1 MKLSEFSTDEALDV
15 LCEIT
20 PYINNII
27 IDDAL
32 MGTLKAKVKGD
43 GLTKAEIMALGAEK
57 LNKLLPVIL
66 KDHRVDVYG
75 IVAVLNGIDAADIGR
90 QNIIKT
96 AAQVRDA
103 IKDKDLVDFF
113 KSCAEPERSE

>member
-1 MKLSEFSTDEALDV
+1 MRRLTF
-15 LCEIT
+15 CEIT

-66 KDHRVDVYG
+66 KDHRGDVYG

>member
-32 MGTLKAKVKGD
+32 METLKAKVKGD

-66 KDHRVDVYG
+66 KDHRGDVYG

-103 IKDKDLVDFF
+103 VKDKDLVDFF

>member
-32 MGTLKAKVKGD
+32 METLKAKVKGD

-66 KDHRVDVYG
+66 KDHRGDVYG

>member
-27 IDDAL
+27 IDNAL
-32 MGTLKAKVKGD
+32 METLKAKVKGD
-43 GLTKAEIMALGAEK
+43 GLTKTEIMALGAEK
-57 LNKLLPVIL
+57 LNKLLPIIL

-103 IKDKDLVDFF
+103 VKDKDLVDFF